1 MMDHAQQGDERS
13 GTPSDP
19 EVPEKPV
26 RRRFDAAYKQRI
38 VEEADGCSEPGE
50 LGLLLRREGL
60 YASQLSIWRRQRD
73 EGVLAGLTPKQRGR
87 KAKKK
92 DAAARQNERL
102 RRENE
107 RLTQWL
113 KQAETIIEVQKK
125 SPRYWPFPRK
135 NSGPFPARTDR
146 ATDGYGRKTGR

>member
-1 MMDHAQQGDERS
+1 MTDHARQVGEQS
-13 GTPSDP
+13 GRLSDP

-38 VEEADGCSEPGE
+38 VEEADGCSQPGE
-50 LGLLLRREGL
+50 LGQLLRREGL
-60 YASQLSIWRRQRD
+60 YSSQLSTWRRQRD

-87 KAKKK
+87 KAKRK
-92 DAAARQNERL
+92 DAAALENERL

-107 RLTQWL
+107 RLCQRL

-125 SPRYWPFPRK
+125 VSEMLGIALPSE
-135 NSGPFPARTDR
+135 NGQSD
-146 ATDGYGRKTGR
+146 